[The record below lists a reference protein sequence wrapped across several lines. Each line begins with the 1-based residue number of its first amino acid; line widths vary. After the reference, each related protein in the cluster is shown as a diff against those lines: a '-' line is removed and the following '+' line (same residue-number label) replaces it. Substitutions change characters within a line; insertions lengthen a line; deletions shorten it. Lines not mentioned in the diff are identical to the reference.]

1 MPATLIQ
8 IDGWDP
14 VAGEAVT
21 LRAASHDDPAV
32 CHLDGAVWW
41 PAIAQLPKLRYDL
54 FSGSFDGQIDT
65 PSSTVTLMTE
75 AFPDLPRYALADARL
90 RLWRGEVGAAW
101 GDYVLRFD
109 GIVTAQPKVEALT
122 ATIDFAVDDRW
133 LDTPLLDLYAGTTGI
148 EGEAGQKGTPKP
160 WCLGEPR
167 YVPGVMID
175 SVDMIVHLS
184 AYGAIQ
190 SLNAALERLV
200 RFPFSIGDYANLA
213 ALKAAAIPR
222 GTIGTCKALG
232 LVRHGAPLEGMPSY
246 LVSGDAAGPDGW
258 ARKPGEIIRRIAHK
272 LGQAGRVSDA
282 SLNALDAARPWNL
295 SLYLGEQVT
304 ARAIIQRIAAS
315 VNAVA
320 GVSWLGQLFVVPIGI
335 GEPLATL
342 RSDGTALPMVDDVQ
356 QIEVSPP
363 YWRMAVQAERTWQV
377 HALSDIAF
385 SAVLLDRGRY
395 IAAESYREG
404 DVVDMPDGSRWL
416 HVGTAPTSG
425 VAPGSDGAVWFNL
438 SVPIDPADIRY
449 DGGAGPTIQ
458 DLKPAEPGAD
468 VTGNNT
474 ALNTLYVADKLAEE
488 VIADA
493 LATRAAVE
501 EEKAQFSKLLAN
513 YLKTMLLDETREA
526 RAQAL
531 AWMDG
536 EHLHTVQRRETLA
549 RIEGDTAIVTDM
561 ALMGAKSLDGSA
573 WLLGIDTV
581 MVSPTQTYAERDA
594 EISASLTTLGGT
606 ITANYA
612 ALQTAIADEE
622 AARVSAITTM
632 NAALATETSNREA
645 AIVTVQEAI
654 NDEAG
659 ARATAIAD
667 LQSQVDGVEA
677 DLAAQVSTLETA
689 ISDESSA
696 RASALTS
703 VNATLTSHGASLTAN
718 SASIGDLTT
727 ALATLTTT
735 EADHYSSLS
744 ASISGIGSTV
754 TTHSGAIASLQGRTG
769 AYWSVT
775 TNTSSGATAFISAR
789 AETSPGVVTSNVAFG
804 AKEVHISNPSAG
816 SGWTMVL
823 RVAGG
828 NVEIY
833 GNLKTTGSVSTPNLI
848 SNSVTKV
855 ESTLSGST
863 RTSNGSWYN
872 VLSGAWHTFTLDYA
886 ADVLVLFMGRAN
898 YIGSSSLIVR
908 MILYNA
914 AEAVIGSVEG
924 PSSGDGAY
932 MSNPSFPATW
942 SLSAGTYHIGPQF
955 LADSGDVEMRS
966 GSGVI
971 VFIRYK

>member
-1 MPATLIQ
+1 MRATLIQ

-54 FSGSFDGQIDT
+54 FSGAFDGQIDT

-133 LDTPLLDLYAGTTGI
+133 LDTPLLDLYAGTTGV

-175 SVDMIVHLS
+175 SVDMIVQLS

-222 GTIGTCKALG
+222 GYIGTCKALG
-232 LVRHGAPLEGMPSY
+232 LVRHGAPLEGIPSY

-272 LGQAGRVSDA
+272 LGKVDRVSGA
-282 SLNALDAARPWNL
+282 SLDALDAARPWNL

-320 GVSWLGQLFVVPIGI
+320 GVSWLGQLFVAPIGI
-335 GEPLATL
+335 GEPVATL
-342 RSDGTALPMVDDVQ
+342 RSDGTALPMVGDIQ

-425 VAPGSDGAVWFNL
+425 VAPGTNAAIWFNL
-438 SVPIDPADIRY
+438 SASIDPADIRY
-449 DGGAGPTIQ
+449 DGGAGPTLQ
-458 DLKPAEPGAD
+458 DLKPAEPGA
-468 VTGNNT
+468 T
-474 ALNTLYVADKLAEE
+474 AGAPAGTYVADKLAEE
-488 VIADA
+488 VVADA
-493 LATRAAVE
+493 LAMTAIVEQERAHL
-501 EEKAQFSKLLAN
+501 AQLLTN

-536 EHLHTVQRRETLA
+536 EHLHTVQRRETQA
-549 RIEGDTAIVTDM
+549 RIDGDTAIVTDM

-573 WLLGIDTV
+573 WILDVDTV
-581 MVSPTQTYAERDA
+581 KVSPTQTYAERDA
-594 EISASLTTLGGT
+594 EISASLTTLGGDL
-606 ITANYA
+606 A
-612 ALQTAIADEE
+612 ASVASLGTAIADEA
-622 AARVSAITTM
+622 AARATAIDTVT
-632 NAALATETSNREA
+632 AAIASETSNREA
-645 AIVTVQEAI
+645 AITSVQDAVS
-654 NDEAG
+654 DEAG
-659 ARATAIAD
+659 ARATAISD

-677 DLAAQVSTLETA
+677 DLAAQVSTLEEA

-696 RASALTS
+696 RASALST
-703 VNATLTSHGASLTAN
+703 VNATLTSHGATLSAN
-718 SASIGDLTT
+718 SSSISDLDT
-727 ALATLTTT
+727 AVANLTTT
-735 EADHYSSLS
+735 EANHYSFLN
-744 ASISGIGSTV
+744 AYIGGVGTTV
-754 TTHSGAIASLQGRTG
+754 TQHTGAIATLDGRTKG
-769 AYWSVT
+769 FWSIT
-775 TNTSSGATAFISAR
+775 ANAGSGATAFISAQ
-789 AETSPGVVTSNVAFG
+789 AETSPGVTTSNVAFG
-804 AKEVHISNPSAG
+804 AREVHISNPVGGA
-816 SGWTMVL
+816 WTKVL
-823 RVAGG
+823 SISGG
-828 NVEIY
+828 NVQIY
-833 GNLKTTGSVSTPNLI
+833 GNLTATGSVTTPNLV
-848 SNSVTKV
+848 SNSVTKAGAA
-855 ESTLSGST
+855 LSP
-863 RTSNGSWYN
+863 SNVIGTGGY
-872 VLSGAWHTFTLDYA
+872 VGFGAEATIVLDYA
-886 ADVLVLFMGRAN
+886 ADVVCIFVGFLN
-898 YIGSSSLIVR
+898 YTSGVPSTATRFVRYNSSHS
-908 MILYNA
+908 
-914 AEAVIGSVEG
+914 AVETRVG
-924 PSSGDGAY
+924 PSSGAGAY
-932 MSNPSFPATW
+932 MPCAVFATVF
-942 SLSAGTYHIGPQF
+942 SGLAAGTHYIEPQF
-955 LADSGDVEMRS
+955 NG
-966 GSGVI
+966 GTSGVYMNAGCGVVYLI
-971 VFIRYK
+971 SKR

>member
-222 GTIGTCKALG
+222 GYIGTCKALG

-272 LGQAGRVSDA
+272 LGKVDRVSGA
-282 SLNALDAARPWNL
+282 SLDALDAARPWNL

-335 GEPLATL
+335 GEPVATL
-342 RSDGTALPMVDDVQ
+342 RSDGTALPMVGDVQ

-438 SVPIDPADIRY
+438 SASIDPADIRY
-449 DGGAGPTIQ
+449 DGGAGPTLQ
-458 DLKPAEPGAD
+458 DLKPAEPGA
-468 VTGNNT
+468 T
-474 ALNTLYVADKLAEE
+474 AGAPAGTYVADKLAEE
-488 VIADA
+488 VVADA
-493 LATRAAVE
+493 LATIAIVEGERA
-501 EEKAQFSKLLAN
+501 QLSKLLTN
-513 YLKTMLLDETREA
+513 YLKTMLLAETREQ
-526 RAQAL
+526 RSQAL
-531 AWMDG
+531 AWLDG
-536 EHLHTVQRRETLA
+536 EHLHTVQRRETQA
-549 RIEGDTAIVTDM
+549 RIDGDTAIVTDL

-573 WLLGIDTV
+573 WILDINTV
-581 MVSPTQTYAERDA
+581 KVSPTQTYAERDA